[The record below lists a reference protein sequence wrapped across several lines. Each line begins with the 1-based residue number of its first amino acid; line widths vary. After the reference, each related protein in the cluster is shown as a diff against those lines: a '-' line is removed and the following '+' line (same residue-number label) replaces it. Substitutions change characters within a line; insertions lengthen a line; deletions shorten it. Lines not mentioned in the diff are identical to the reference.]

1 MPDCWSVES
10 ASKPHAID
18 TRQVDIPVPASSP
31 FVMVA
36 RQPIFDPA
44 LKVVAYELLYRTEGE
59 DQAIVSDAVQATA
72 QVLAG
77 ATLDI
82 GLTRLVGNCPAY
94 INFPADMLASP
105 LQLPLSPDRI
115 VIEVLEGAVPGELLL
130 NGLTR
135 LRGDGYRIALDDFD
149 VRKDRMELLDYAD
162 IVKVDIQQ
170 HSPEALQES
179 VRALRRHRVQLIA
192 EKVETGEEL
201 ALCKA
206 LGFDLFQG
214 YFLQRPETFT
224 ERRAPSSRLVALE
237 LILSLEE
244 SQTTPAQ
251 AEACIA
257 RDVGLSY
264 RLLRC
269 INSSY
274 YRRPREV
281 SSIRQ
286 AVLLLGYE
294 ELRKICSVLLLT
306 SLSDR
311 PAYLAVQ
318 ALTRARMCEL
328 LGERAG
334 QPGGSGYFMT
344 GLLSLADVF
353 LGIPLEE
360 CLRALPL
367 KEPVLNALLR
377 QQGPLGQAL
386 RCVLNYERGIWGR
399 VNFDDL
405 PDEEVAAAYTEA
417 VDWADGVYKALGSR
431 R

>member
-1 MPDCWSVES
+1 MATHDKWVAES
-10 ASKPHAID
+10 GAID
-18 TRQVDIPVPASSP
+18 TRLVDVPVPTRSP
-31 FVMVA
+31 FVLIA
-36 RQPIFDPA
+36 RQPIFDPG
-44 LKVVAYELLYRTEGE
+44 LKVAAYELLYRTEGE
-59 DQAIVSDAVQATA
+59 ERAIVTDAIQATA

-82 GLTRLVGNCPAY
+82 GLTRLVGASPAY
-94 INFPADMLASP
+94 INFPAALLASP

-130 NGLTR
+130 NGLMS
-135 LRGDGYRIALDDFD
+135 LRNAGYRIALDDFD
-149 VRKDRMELLDYAD
+149 VRKHFMELLDYAD
-162 IVKVDIQQ
+162 IVKVDVQQ

-179 VRALRRHRVQLIA
+179 VRVLRNHRLQLVA
-192 EKVETGEEL
+192 EKVETAEEL

-214 YFLQRPETFT
+214 YFLQRPETFM
-224 ERRAPSSRLVALE
+224 EHRAPSSRLAALE
-237 LILSLEE
+237 LILSLDDGHA
-244 SQTTPAQ
+244 S
-251 AEACIA
+251 AEQIEMCIA

-286 AVLLLGYE
+286 AVLLLGYD

-311 PAYLAVQ
+311 PAYVAVQ
-318 ALTRARMCEL
+318 ALSRARMCESL
-328 LGERAG
+328 CERAG
-334 QPGGSGYFMT
+334 LPGHEGYFMT

-353 LGIPLEE
+353 LGMPIEE
-360 CLRALPL
+360 CIQALPL
-367 KEPVLNALLR
+367 NASVRDALLHQR
-377 QQGPLGQAL
+377 GPLGLAL
-386 RCVLNYERGIWGR
+386 YCVLNYERGIWGR
-399 VNFDDL
+399 VNFEDL
-405 PDEEVAAAYTEA
+405 SDEDIAAAYTEA
-417 VDWADGVYKALGSR
+417 VDWADVAYRAMGCAR
-431 R
+431 